1 MSQSEPK
8 NILII
13 DDDLTIRKL
22 IGFHLRKKDYHTLEA
37 SDANEGFQILESEK
51 IDLVLC
57 DVGMEGM
64 DGFTFCKKVRENE
77 KHRVL
82 PFIFVTAK
90 SSFEDKEKALD
101 SGGDDLIS
109 KPFDVHELLLKV
121 QALLRRTEIYKTYG
135 AKKSIEQAIQE
146 DIPKILLVDDD
157 LSLSKLFNYNL
168 TKAGFDCTSVNSAE
182 EGLVEAKKNP
192 PDIIISDIMMPQ
204 VDGFEFR
211 RRLLND
217 SDLKAIPFI
226 FLTSKGGEE
235 DILDGYDL
243 GITDYVLK
251 TAGPRVVVA
260 KVSAIIKSLGK
271 ERQKVV
277 SELHKAADSLRV
289 KVVPDNYPS
298 FPGFQIKHWHIPF
311 KGIPGGDFIDY
322 FELDNDL
329 MAVVLGDVMGKK
341 WGAWYFAIAYAG
353 YVRSAIRSA
362 LQNSKEFSPKT
373 ILQNV
378 NQSVYQDAKISE
390 VFATL
395 SILIIDKKSKVVKY
409 SGAGDLPIML
419 KDFQKN
425 EVRVIKS
432 DGMLLGFAADG
443 FFEDSIIE
451 MKEDDFLVLIT
462 DGIIESRNESG
473 IPLGSDNLAKII
485 DIMPRESDP
494 LDYIQTQFSTF
505 TKNRYEDDIS
515 LITIRVK
522 S

>member
-1 MSQSEPK
+1 
-8 NILII
+8 
-13 DDDLTIRKL
+13 
-22 IGFHLRKKDYHTLEA
+22 
-37 SDANEGFQILESEK
+37 
-51 IDLVLC
+51 
-57 DVGMEGM
+57 
-64 DGFTFCKKVRENE
+64 
-77 KHRVL
+77 
-82 PFIFVTAK
+82 
-90 SSFEDKEKALD
+90 
-101 SGGDDLIS
+101 
-109 KPFDVHELLLKV
+109 
-121 QALLRRTEIYKTYG
+121 
-135 AKKSIEQAIQE
+135 
-146 DIPKILLVDDD
+146 
-157 LSLSKLFNYNL
+157 
-168 TKAGFDCTSVNSAE
+168 
-182 EGLVEAKKNP
+182 
-192 PDIIISDIMMPQ
+192 IIISDIMMPK

-217 SDLKAIPFI
+217 SDLKSIPFI

-235 DILDGYDL
+235 DILEGYDL

-277 SELHKAADSLRV
+277 SELHKAADVLRV

-298 FPGFQIKHWHIPF
+298 FPGFQIKHWHLPF

-322 FELDNDL
+322 FELNNDL

-362 LQNSKEFSPKT
+362 LQNSKEYSPKT

-395 SILIIDKKSKVVKY
+395 SILILDKRSKVVKY

-419 KDFQKN
+419 KDFQSN
-425 EVRVIKS
+425 EVKVIKS

-443 FFEDSIIE
+443 FFEDSVIE
-451 MKEDDFLVLIT
+451 MKDDDFLVLMT

-473 IPLGSDNLAKII
+473 VPLGSDNLAKMIN
-485 DIMPRESDP
+485 IMPKANDP

-505 TKNRYEDDIS
+505 TNNRYEDDIS
-515 LITIRVK
+515 LITIRAT